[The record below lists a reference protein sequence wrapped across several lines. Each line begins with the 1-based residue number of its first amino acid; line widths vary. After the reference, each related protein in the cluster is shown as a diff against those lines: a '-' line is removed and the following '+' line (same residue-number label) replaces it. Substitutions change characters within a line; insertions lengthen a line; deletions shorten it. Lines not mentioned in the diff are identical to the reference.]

1 MVFVETTLFT
11 KLLGDY
17 LGDDEYRAL
26 QSHLIVHPDA
36 GAIIKGSGG
45 VRKIRWRFYQPQE
58 NNWIACGAHPMT
70 KRDIGKE
77 IIQGLEEIK
86 AWRKGKKILRTTT
99 VDLPRAAAVPAIRK
113 DLGLSQQ
120 QFARFMG
127 VSVATLRNWE
137 QGRREPRGPARSLLL
152 VASMEPAAVL
162 KAFIAASAGNVVGA
176 AQKIA
181 RYRVS
186 RRGRSA

>member
-1 MVFVETTLFT
+1 M
-11 KLLGDY
+11 
-17 LGDDEYRAL
+17 A
-26 QSHLIVHPDA
+26 
-36 GAIIKGSGG
+36 
-45 VRKIRWRFYQPQE
+45 
-58 NNWIACGAHPMT
+58 

-77 IIQGLEEIK
+77 IIEGLEEIK
-86 AWRKGKKILRTTT
+86 AWKHGKKRLTTTT
-99 VDLPRAAAVPAIRK
+99 VELPRAAGVPAIRK

-127 VSVATLRNWE
+127 VSVSTLRNWE

-162 KAFIAASAGNVVGA
+162 KAFTAAHDGDGIGA
-176 AQKIA
+176 AQKTA

-186 RRGRSA
+186 RRARTL

>member
-1 MVFVETTLFT
+1 MV
-11 KLLGDY
+11 
-17 LGDDEYRAL
+17 
-26 QSHLIVHPDA
+26 
-36 GAIIKGSGG
+36 
-45 VRKIRWRFYQPQE
+45 
-58 NNWIACGAHPMT
+58 

-77 IIQGLEEIK
+77 IIEGLEEIK
-86 AWRKGKKILRTTT
+86 AWRRGEKKLRTTT
-99 VDLPRAAAVPAIRK
+99 VELPTGAAVPAIRK
-113 DLGLSQQ
+113 ELGLSQQ

-162 KAFIAASAGNVVGA
+162 KAFMANGRSGLDA
-176 AQKIA
+176 AQKLA

-186 RRGRSA
+186 RRAGQ